1 MGTQR
6 ALMRNN
12 SNLYT
17 GQRFFNQQWLLCFV
31 GILSYKMDANSRCSS
46 IFARAVAGQQYASDY
61 TASQEPSFLR
71 ANLYNSDGGRS
82 CVGRVVSD
90 RAKPIARWPPDLH
103 HDGLLFIG
111 WGSKTY
117 QDDGTVKIPYWM
129 VMVTFS

>member
-1 MGTQR
+1 MGTQL

-46 IFARAVAGQQYASDY
+46 IFARAVAGQQYASDF

-71 ANLYNSDGGRS
+71 ANLYNSDGGR
-82 CVGRVVSD
+82 R
-90 RAKPIARWPPDLH
+90 PPDLH